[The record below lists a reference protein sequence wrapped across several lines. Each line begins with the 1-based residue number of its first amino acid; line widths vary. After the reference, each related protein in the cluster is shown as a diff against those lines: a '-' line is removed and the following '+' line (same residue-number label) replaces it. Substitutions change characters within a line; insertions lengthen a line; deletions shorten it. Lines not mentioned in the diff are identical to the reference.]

1 VAVQV
6 PAIPTG
12 PVLYRPVTAVPP
24 VAPVKSEPSEGADG
38 GVKLRASQPPG
49 VGSLLDAEA

>member
-24 VAPVKSEPSEGADG
+24 VAPVKSEPSDGADG
-38 GVKLRASQPPG
+38 GAKLRASQPPG